1 MAEQW
6 ERTMPCKDAIGRD
19 RDIRVFISHDLDGG
33 ITIGLNTPPGEVA
46 RLTPTGITALS
57 QLLHAATVE
66 ATHRG
71 AVWG

>member
-6 ERTMPCKDAIGRD
+6 ERTMPCKDALGRD
-19 RDIRVFISHDLDGG
+19 RDIRVFISGEDGV
-33 ITIGLNTPPGEVA
+33 TVGLNAPPGEVA
-46 RLTPTGITALS
+46 LLTPTGIAALT
-57 QLLHAATVE
+57 QLLHAAAVE